1 MGEFIDSGCEVVRY
15 ASGGL
20 VDGDTVTG
28 GAFKPRPADE
38 GLLSVN
44 RLGICGEDA
53 EDDLSK
59 LRGIIASWMTVRKTG
74 RLAQISARDIASIVQ
89 SAERTFHLEEDER
102 KEYGKIDDPSHALI
116 HGIPSSED
124 DGAIALRDMIA
135 IAVSHLH
142 PAVSDA

>member
-1 MGEFIDSGCEVVRY
+1 MGDAIGADCEIIRY

-38 GLLSVN
+38 GCLSVN
-44 RLGICGEDA
+44 RLGVFHNDKET
-53 EDDLSK
+53 DLAR
-59 LRGIIASWMTVRKTG
+59 LREVVASWMTIRKTG
-74 RLAQISARDIASIVQ
+74 RFAQITAAEIKKVVEAAEASFLLETD
-89 SAERTFHLEEDER
+89 ERTRE
-102 KEYGKIDDPSHALI
+102 GCIDDPSHALV

-135 IAVSHLH
+135 LSVSEVH
-142 PAVSDA
+142 PALTS